1 MARSTRQQPHDPAS
15 FTPAQQAEFE
25 RLQIN
30 HHFGSDGYFH
40 GPYDGWLLSG
50 DLSRIVN
57 QLVHYV
63 QHDTTLDKGLSELVI
78 CIAGRWYEANLEWA
92 GHALSAL
99 RNGVPQ
105 SVLDDLLAGR
115 RPTGTLEQEL
125 AYDVSMALLGEH
137 RLSDELYAQAV
148 NQFGERG
155 LMDIVATLGSYSLVS
170 MTLDA
175 FECKTAP
182 AVPSV
187 FPRDDTQTVSASE
200 FWGWAAS
207 RLAAQ
212 RI

>member
-1 MARSTRQQPHDPAS
+1 MPRATRQQRHDPSS

-30 HHFGSDGYFH
+30 HHLGSDGLFH

-63 QHDTTLDKGLSELVI
+63 QHDTVLDKGLSELVI
-78 CIAGRWYEANLEWA
+78 CIARAVVRGQPGVGGACAVSAAEWRPAIGHGRPA
-92 GHALSAL
+92 
-99 RNGVPQ
+99 
-105 SVLDDLLAGR
+105 R
-115 RPTGTLEQEL
+115 RASDHGTVEQEL
-125 AYDVSMALLGEH
+125 AYDMCSSLLRDH
-137 RLSDELYAQAV
+137 RLSDELYARAV
-148 NQFGERG
+148 EHFGERG
-155 LMDIVATLGSYSLVS
+155 VMDIVATLGAYSLVS
-170 MTLDA
+170 MTLDT

-187 FPRDDTQTVSASE
+187 FARDETQTVAPAE
-200 FWGWAAS
+200 FWEWANA

-212 RI
+212 RM